1 MIKGVICVM
10 ALVACASV
18 VEAQRPAEV
27 RTRQAAPAELKVP
40 RPLLNWRG
48 LDATVKGSDGKPYVG
63 ITLGVTNYAAFPSIL
78 FERAPELPPCGEN
91 RSAARSWLRVFDVAT
106 RKEIYNYCALAGPS
120 EMRTFSFN
128 VARAALPS
136 GVYVVLEDRA
146 TGRRHSSNCVS
157 TADGTPCKQGPE
169 GGLTGTEVLAQ
180 PSVSAEAG
188 FFAVHGR
195 EPNPEEAKVWR
206 AAILKEG
213 LTQEKLVRRILE
225 RLTTEPDVYAHGEMK
240 MIVQRAF
247 TAAGKGSATE
257 QEKEYWANRILANIA
272 YYAVILEA
280 LKKQ

>member
-146 TGRRHSSNCVS
+146 TGRRHSSN
-157 TADGTPCKQGPE
+157 
-169 GGLTGTEVLAQ
+169 
-180 PSVSAEAG
+180 
-188 FFAVHGR
+188 
-195 EPNPEEAKVWR
+195 
-206 AAILKEG
+206 
-213 LTQEKLVRRILE
+213 
-225 RLTTEPDVYAHGEMK
+225 
-240 MIVQRAF
+240 
-247 TAAGKGSATE
+247 
-257 QEKEYWANRILANIA
+257 
-272 YYAVILEA
+272 
-280 LKKQ
+280 